1 MYGMS
6 RYPELSPADQIE
18 RALEHLYDKY
28 GADGYLQL
36 WIPWSGNALRLL
48 ELRTLLADHKA
59 AKEEVS
65 RIYRETVWEQ
75 L

>member
-1 MYGMS
+1 M
-6 RYPELSPADQIE
+6 ELM
-18 RALEHLYDKY
+18 
-28 GADGYLQL
+28 GYLQL

>member
-18 RALEHLYDKY
+18 RALDHLHDKY